1 MIYLESGR
9 LSTAGLTVP
18 HMPQTSGAR
27 LSWNGAT
34 MYETSRSAQ
43 HLSVPSNS
51 LRSNRYSDGNISFPV
66 PQTGSTSSN
75 DRDEQLIDPRLIS
88 NAVRRSLLALH
99 RESQENVNML
109 KKKDKTRS
117 ETDVHGVF
125 LPFKTK
131 LKTVKQQFRPHSKTL
146 SIIPAEQSSTDHE
159 QQQQQPQPIVSISR
173 PQRSLKHYPKYA
185 TQSTPE
191 TDTLSNEPILVRTVY
206 ASIDDENDTKI

>member
-1 MIYLESGR
+1 MSP
-9 LSTAGLTVP
+9 SASS
-18 HMPQTSGAR
+18 HSAWADTS
-27 LSWNGAT
+27 
-34 MYETSRSAQ
+34 MYETSSTQ
-43 HLSVPSNS
+43 HLSVPANNLASS
-51 LRSNRYSDGNISFPV
+51 CSSSGEISFPV
-66 PQTGSTSSN
+66 PQYPRRYPPN
-75 DRDEQLIDPRLIS
+75 EQLLDPRLIS
-88 NAVRRSLLALH
+88 ATVRRSLLALH